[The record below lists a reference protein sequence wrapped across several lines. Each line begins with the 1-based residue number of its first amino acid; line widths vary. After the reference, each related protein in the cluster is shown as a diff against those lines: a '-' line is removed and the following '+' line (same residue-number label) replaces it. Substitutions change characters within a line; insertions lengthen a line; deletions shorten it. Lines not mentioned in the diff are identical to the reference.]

1 MTAAP
6 PRTGPKPVGRLSGL
20 RPYEP
25 PAPEFSID
33 LRLDANEGP
42 PSDAGRL
49 ARLLNN
55 LGGTL
60 PELLRR
66 YPDASALE
74 RRLAELHGVDP
85 ARIVVT
91 TGGDDAI
98 DRLCRA
104 VLEPGREAIVH
115 LPTFV
120 MIPRGIRLAGA
131 TPVEIP
137 WREGPFPRG
146 DALDKIAPSTAMIA
160 LVTPNNPTG
169 AVIETRDILAIADAA
184 PHAAV
189 LVDLAYVEFA
199 DADPTP
205 ALLTRPNAVLVR
217 TFSKARGLAGLRVGY
232 AIAPPEIARWLRTTG
247 SPYPVS
253 ALSLAIAGA
262 VLDDPASLAATVE
275 RARAE
280 RGALFALLTGL
291 GARPLPSQA
300 NFVTARLADAESARR
315 ALAERGIA
323 VRAFPKPGTE
333 DLLRITLPGDEQGF
347 ARLKAALAE
356 SIRSTA

>member
-1 MTAAP
+1 MTTAP
-6 PRTGPKPVGRLSGL
+6 PRTGPMPVARLSGL
-20 RPYEP
+20 KPYEP
-25 PAPEFSID
+25 PAPGSSID

-42 PSDAGRL
+42 APDAGLL
-49 ARLLNN
+49 ARLFKN

-85 ARIVVT
+85 ARVVVT

-131 TPVEIP
+131 TLVEIP
-137 WREGPFPRG
+137 WLEGPFPRS
-146 DALDKIAPSTAMIA
+146 DALGRITPSTAMIA
-160 LVTPNNPTG
+160 LVSPNNPTG
-169 AVIETRDILAIADAA
+169 AVIETQDILAVADAA

-205 ALLTRPNAVLVR
+205 ALLKSPNAVLVR

-232 AIAPPEIARWLRTTG
+232 AVAPPEIARWLRTTG

-253 ALSLAIAGA
+253 ALSLAIAGG
-262 VLDDPASLAATVE
+262 VLDDPAPLAATVE
-275 RARAE
+275 RVRAE
-280 RGALFALLTGL
+280 RGALLALLGRI
-291 GARPLPSQA
+291 GANPLPSQA
-300 NFVTARLADAESARR
+300 NFVTARITGAESVRR

-323 VRAFPKPGTE
+323 VRTFPKPGTE
-333 DLLRITLPGDEQGF
+333 DLLRVTLPGNEHEY
-347 ARLKAALAE
+347 ARLTAALAE